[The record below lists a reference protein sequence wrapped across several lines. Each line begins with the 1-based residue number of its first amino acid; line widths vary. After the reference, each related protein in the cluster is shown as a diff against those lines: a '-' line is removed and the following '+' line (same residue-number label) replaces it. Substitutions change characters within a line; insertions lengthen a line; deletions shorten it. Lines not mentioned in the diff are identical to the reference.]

1 MAGSAPVSPGVS
13 LFASSLARDAGGRA
27 GASRATSGGDGGSGF
42 EAVFTAVRQGTASA
56 TDSAT
61 DSASGAVGGSTSGVS
76 RDSRKSKRRDRSQ
89 GAADQAAGSANLPA
103 AGSDGVRET
112 TAQGDTAQGDK
123 VAAGD
128 TEKPAKAAEKD
139 EVAGAGG
146 DAAGGAMGVAVNGAT
161 ANAVAS
167 AGSQPA
173 GEAHDLKGSGA
184 AGQRVSLPVPQGAD
198 AGEAGGSEA
207 KKGAADPEAAETAA
221 CQEVAGGMGT
231 NVKKAVASARGQGA
245 SAKGAGEESAKD
257 AASEEAGAGQ
267 ELAEGTMA
275 GEAADKLGQKGSD
288 KRGATKL
295 VVGAQGGAAENDFA
309 SGAAG
314 PAAPAVQMVVPGAVA
329 VAEELASASLS
340 APEHVQSDAGGAKP
354 AGLPLVS
361 VDGVAN
367 KAGGAESAAG
377 AQDPPP
383 VDPQETFDQ
392 VVLGLRGKMDAR
404 NGTAEIQLN
413 PPNLGTLNVSI
424 QLQNGA
430 LTAEF
435 KSGSEVVRDL
445 LKGNLE
451 KLKSVLES
459 QGIAVD
465 KLSVQATADRA
476 APAPVAA
483 GQAVGPTN
491 PDGRNGGQQ
500 GQEQRSGRQAAQE
513 DESFARLWQDLQA
526 QAPLDLVA

>member
-13 LFASSLARDAGGRA
+13 FFAISMARDAGGRA
-27 GASRATSGGDGGSGF
+27 GASKASSAGDGASGF
-42 EAVFTAVRQGTASA
+42 ESVFTAARQGTASA
-56 TDSAT
+56 TNSGTDSGT
-61 DSASGAVGGSTSGVS
+61 DSASGAVAGSTNGAS
-76 RDSRKSKRRDRSQ
+76 RNWRKAGRRDRSK
-89 GAADQAAGSANLPA
+89 GGADQADQADSPDQAEGSANPPA
-103 AGSDGVRET
+103 AGSDDGTET
-112 TAQGDTAQGDK
+112 KAQGDTAPGDK
-123 VAAGD
+123 AAAD
-128 TEKPAKAAEKD
+128 ETEKPAKAAGKNEA
-139 EVAGAGG
+139 AGAGG
-146 DAAGGAMGVAVNGAT
+146 DAAGATAVAVSGAA

-167 AGSQPA
+167 LESQGA
-173 GEAHDLKGSGA
+173 GEAHDTKGPGA
-184 AGQRVSLPVPQGAD
+184 AGQVVSLPVSRSAD
-198 AGEAGGSEA
+198 AGEMGKAGTEKGEA
-207 KKGAADPEAAETAA
+207 VPEAAASP
-221 CQEVAGGMGT
+221 EVAGGMGT
-231 NVKKAVASARGQGA
+231 ILKKAVASVRGQGA
-245 SAKGAGEESAKD
+245 SAKGAGEELPK
-257 AASEEAGAGQ
+257 
-267 ELAEGTMA
+267 
-275 GEAADKLGQKGSD
+275 EAADKLGQKGSD

-295 VVGAQGGAAENDFA
+295 VVGVQGGAAGNDSA

-314 PAAPAVQMVVPGAVA
+314 PGNQAIQMGVASAVA
-329 VAEELASASLS
+329 VAEEAASASLS
-340 APEHVQSDAGGAKP
+340 VPEHVQPDAGGGAKP
-354 AGLPLVS
+354 ASAGLPLVS
-361 VDGVAN
+361 VDGAAN

-377 AQDPPP
+377 AQEPPP
-383 VDPQETFDQ
+383 VDPQQTFDQ

-465 KLSVQATADRA
+465 KLSVQATAGRA